1 MVDSVI
7 KFAIVMSNIL
17 SVFNPPPSRELDEE
31 ETRDCVPCQVMSTV
45 FGIGFGSYL
54 VSGRAFKYSEAEKK
68 KGISLEEFNK
78 RNPMW
83 WRRSLKG
90 LGSIFIIM
98 GLARGTEGWL
108 WNKEKEYKKF

>member
-1 MVDSVI
+1 
-7 KFAIVMSNIL
+7 
-17 SVFNPPPSRELDEE
+17 
-31 ETRDCVPCQVMSTV
+31 
-45 FGIGFGSYL
+45 
-54 VSGRAFKYSEAEKK
+54 
-68 KGISLEEFNK
+68 
-78 RNPMW
+78 MW